1 MLEFLRMRWSTM
13 STEADI
19 MNDDKRDVNNKE
31 RVASTAHNEPFLTL
45 YRHHVTSVYSYIYSR
60 IRNRADAEDLTEQV
74 FTEALEGME
83 RYEEPGKPAAWLFTI
98 AHRRVVDHYRSRHE
112 HIPFDEALDSP
123 LDGLSPEGHLLR
135 REQLE
140 QLSRLVVTLD
150 EEQQELLQL
159 RFVAG
164 LTYREI
170 GEVLGSSG
178 GAVKIAIYRLLDR
191 LRALWP
197 AHAQPNEHRGRQ
209 E

>member
-1 MLEFLRMRWSTM
+1 MLEFLRMRWSATA
-13 STEADI
+13 TEANI
-19 MNDDKRDVNNKE
+19 MNNDKRDANNRKS
-31 RVASTAHNEPFLTL
+31 VASMARHELFLNL
-45 YRHHVTSVYSYIYSR
+45 YRRHVTSVYSYIYSR